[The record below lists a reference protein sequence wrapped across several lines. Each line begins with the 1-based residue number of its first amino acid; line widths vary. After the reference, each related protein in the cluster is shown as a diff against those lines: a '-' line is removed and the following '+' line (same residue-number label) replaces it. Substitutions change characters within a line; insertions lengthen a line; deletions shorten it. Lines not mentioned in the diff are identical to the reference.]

1 MGRPGPAAQTGQTGS
16 DMPELLK
23 AWGVELVQG
32 RIAGDRQAARR
43 VSAGAGQRV
52 QAVDYL
58 AWLSLRDA
66 ALAKGD
72 VLLAD
77 AQSINMQSAG
87 ILRPVAGSGVALTP
101 LIRTSE
107 QAQEIDVEKV
117 KFAPDPVALLSGF
130 KSGGE
135 RLVLAARLR
144 GPAKTAFP
152 DGAPKEEKKEGEAEA
167 DKAEAPALPA
177 HLAASRDP
185 INVIVVADTDMLED
199 RSWAQVQDFFGQ
211 RLVRPVA
218 NNGDFVV
225 NAVDHLGGSDDLISL
240 RSRGQSARPFTVVQ
254 EIQRQAELSFR
265 AKERELTEKLKATE
279 AKLKELQ
286 TKEQGEGAAR
296 SIVTASQ
303 QQAIDQF
310 RAEMLETRRELREV
324 QYNLNRDIDLLQAW
338 VRAVN
343 IALIPALIGLFA
355 VALGLARM
363 ARRRRA
369 AAARAAA

>member
-1 MGRPGPAAQTGQTGS
+1 
-16 DMPELLK
+16 
-23 AWGVELVQG
+23 
-32 RIAGDRQAARR
+32 
-43 VSAGAGQRV
+43 
-52 QAVDYL
+52 
-58 AWLSLRDA
+58 
-66 ALAKGD
+66 
-72 VLLAD
+72 
-77 AQSINMQSAG
+77 
-87 ILRPVAGSGVALTP
+87 
-101 LIRTSE
+101 
-107 QAQEIDVEKV
+107 
-117 KFAPDPVALLSGF
+117 
-130 KSGGE
+130 
-135 RLVLAARLR
+135 
-144 GPAKTAFP
+144 
-152 DGAPKEEKKEGEAEA
+152 
-167 DKAEAPALPA
+167 A

-199 RSWAQVQDFFGQ
+199 RSWAQVQEFFGQ

-218 NNGDFVV
+218 NNGDLVV

-240 RSRGQSARPFTVVQ
+240 RSRGQSTRPFTVVQ

-338 VRAVN
+338 VRAIN
-343 IALIPALIGLFA
+343 IAAIPALIGLFA
-355 VALGLARM
+355 VALGLARV